1 MAGKSKLVLDLLK
14 FQKQLFTTEFSKI
27 LYFIPDKHLLSQQPF
42 LDSLKKACPIIDIR
56 GTQPTF
62 ADYRDSSL
70 PKILIFDDFQLSI
83 HAGFFEELFSQDS
96 HHYR

>member
-27 LYFIPDKHLLSQQPF
+27 LYFIPDKHLLSQQGF
-42 LDSLKKACPIIDIR
+42 LEALRKTSTVIEIR
-56 GTQPTF
+56 GTLPTF

-70 PKILIFDDFQLSI
+70 PKLLIFDDFQLSI
-83 HAGFFEELFSQDS
+83 NSALFEELFSQDS